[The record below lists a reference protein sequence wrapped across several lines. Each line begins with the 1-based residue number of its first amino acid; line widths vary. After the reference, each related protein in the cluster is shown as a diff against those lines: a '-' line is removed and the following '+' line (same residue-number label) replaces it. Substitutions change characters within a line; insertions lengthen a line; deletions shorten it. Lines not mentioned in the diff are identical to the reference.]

1 VTGVDTHMTLFEH
14 LAELRRRLFISVI
27 AVTLGAI
34 VVFFLFDPLLSFLSG
49 PYEEVT
55 RTAAE
60 PNGRDLIATGVT
72 EAFTVRLQVAG
83 YGGLILAAPVVF
95 FELWRFIT
103 PALHKKEKR
112 YAVPFVVATAV
123 LFALGCVVAW
133 FTVVPALDFLLNAGG
148 ASIEPLI
155 TARSYISLITLM
167 ALAFGLAFEFPVV
180 LVFLLIARIVHT
192 RQLRKARRYVIVGIF
207 VFAAVITP
215 SQDPYSLFLMALPM
229 YLFYEA
235 AILIGRILKR

>member
-1 VTGVDTHMTLFEH
+1 MTDVGTHMTLFEH
-14 LAELRRRLFISVI
+14 LAELRKRLFISVI

-34 VVFFLFDPLLSFLSG
+34 VVFIFFDPLLSFLSH
-49 PYEEVT
+49 PYQEVT
-55 RTAAE
+55 KTAAE

-72 EAFTVRLQVAG
+72 EAFAVRLQVAG
-83 YGGLILAAPVVF
+83 YGGLILAAPIVF

-103 PALHKKEKR
+103 PALHKREKR
-112 YAVPFVVATAV
+112 YAIPFVLATTL
-123 LFALGCVVAW
+123 LFAFGCVVAW

-155 TARSYISLITLM
+155 TASSYIKLVTLM
-167 ALAFGLAFEFPVV
+167 ALAFGVAFEFPVI
-180 LVFLLIARIVHT
+180 LVFLLIANIVHT

-207 VFAAVITP
+207 VFAAIITP
-215 SQDPYSLFLMALPM
+215 SADPYSLFLMAIPM